1 MGYPSRGFTYIQGP
15 LELRLSTVSSTATF
29 KAGNP
34 VTFSDDRTVIEA
46 DSDTSVI
53 FGIAQNDAG
62 SSIGGTLAGK
72 VLVGIPTASTIFAA
86 KVNNGLAASLLS
98 SGATL
103 GLVKNGNYLEVG
115 TSNGS
120 ETVVIVQRGDGST
133 VDSAD
138 SSVYVQFLG
147 NVVGPFGSNAGTPIY
162 AQN

>member
-1 MGYPSRGFTYIQGP
+1 MGYPSKGFTYIQGP
-15 LELRLSTVSSTATF
+15 LCMRLSTVSSTATF

-34 VTFSDDRTVIEA
+34 VTYSDDRTIIEA
-46 DSDTSVI
+46 GSDTSVI
-53 FGIAQNDAG
+53 VGIAQADAAN
-62 SSIGGTLAGK
+62 SIGGTLAGK
-72 VLVGIPTASTIFAA
+72 ILIGIPTSETVFVA
-86 KVNNGLAASLLS
+86 KVNGGVAASLLS

-120 ETVVIVQRGDGST
+120 ETVVIVERGDGTT

-147 NVVGPFGSNAGTPIY
+147 NVVGPYGSNAGTPIY